1 LVDSSTQPP
10 GSSRNVLGGNNRRN
24 DRDAA
29 GASLDDFG
37 DVLCCDT
44 ADSNQRQSKRQ
55 SKMLY

>member
-1 LVDSSTQPP
+1 MSSAETTA
-10 GSSRNVLGGNNRRN
+10 VM